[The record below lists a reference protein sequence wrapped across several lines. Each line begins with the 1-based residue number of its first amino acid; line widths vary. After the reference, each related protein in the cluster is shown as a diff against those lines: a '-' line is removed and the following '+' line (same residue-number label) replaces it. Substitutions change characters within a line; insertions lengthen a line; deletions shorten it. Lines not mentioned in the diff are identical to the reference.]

1 MTAVLQQGT
10 ALDRH
15 QSTSVFSFAL
25 LLSLA
30 LHVIA
35 GGILTPFWLKA
46 EEKITPPILVMLEAA
61 PAPVTVKEIGIQLMG
76 PHAAALLV
84 AGLLLTVALLGAIV
98 IAATERSGD
107 RRNSP

>member
-1 MTAVLQQGT
+1 MLFRSAG
-10 ALDRH
+10 A
-15 QSTSVFSFAL
+15 
-25 LLSLA
+25 
-30 LHVIA
+30 IA
-35 GGILTPFWLKA
+35 GTPLRPA
-46 EEKITPPILVMLEAA
+46 TAP

-76 PHAAALLV
+76 PHAASLLV

>member
-1 MTAVLQQGT
+1 MTSGSHLSVRRSFLSGSAVAGYQLFDHFDYHNYGSSPT
-10 ALDRH
+10 TFG
-15 QSTSVFSFAL
+15 SK
-25 LLSLA
+25 LA
-30 LHVIA
+30 GAIA
-35 GGILTPFWLKA
+35 GTPLRPA
-46 EEKITPPILVMLEAA
+46 TAA